1 LSTLAII
8 RISVQRE
15 KLRCIQE
22 FDIASFVLIL
32 LATLFVGTAS
42 VLLAAFL
49 SFRLL
54 AHRVE
59 RMVSFSIGILLATTF
74 LHLLPE
80 AFGSRQRTDTLF
92 LLMFAGI
99 LTFFFLEKI
108 ALYRHSHH
116 FEGDGHHHK
125 PGHDARQAGHG
136 GALVL
141 VGSAFHNFSDGVLIA
156 GAFLA
161 GPWLGLTATLSIF
174 THEIPHK
181 ISDFIVLLHAG
192 VARPRATLYAGTSSL
207 CILAGGLTGY
217 FLLQGMAAAIPFVLV
232 IAASSFIYISLSDLV
247 PRMQKGTGLADAGWQ
262 AALIALGI
270 SVVVVLHYFADR

>member
-1 LSTLAII
+1 MRPEELEIT
-8 RISVQRE
+8 
-15 KLRCIQE
+15 
-22 FDIASFVLIL
+22 SFVLIL
-32 LATLFVGTAS
+32 LATLFVGIAS
-42 VLLAAFL
+42 VVLAALL
-49 SFRLL
+49 SFHLL
-54 AHRVE
+54 PHMVE

-80 AFGSRQRTDTLF
+80 AFGSPQRVDTLF
-92 LLMFAGI
+92 TLMFAGI
-99 LTFFFLEKI
+99 LAFFFLEKF

-116 FEGDGHHHK
+116 FEGDGHHHQ
-125 PGHDARQAGHG
+125 PGHDAREAGHG

-161 GPWLGLTATLSIF
+161 GPWLGLTATLSIV

-192 VARPRATLYAGTSSL
+192 VARPRAAIYAGLSSL

-217 FLLQGMAAAIPFVLV
+217 FLLQGMQAAIPFVLV

-247 PRMQKGTGLADAGWQ
+247 PRMQKGTRLADAASQ

-270 SVVVVLHYFADR
+270 SVVVVLHYFADA